1 MGLATAIL
9 QAGSNPNYGAKPS
22 KESDAFKQ
30 VEKGVTAKKKIP
42 AKPKR
47 YAASKKIKAG
57 GPGSGWTH
65 EGGHVSHLM
74 NENVTNEP
82 VIPSPG
88 KHAAAGII
96 VKDKKGNILIYSPKN
111 NFGGYKNTFSKGTV
125 EPGQTPQEA
134 AIRELKEET
143 GVEAKITGHL

>member
-9 QAGSNPNYGAKPS
+9 QAESNPNYGAKTGL
-22 KESDAFKQ
+22 KNRNAFKQ
-30 VEKGVTAKKKIP
+30 VVTAKKRLKVVVLDLAANLKAYQRAQKAWWKWALCP
-42 AKPKR
+42 KCLLLAPQKFLPSLRGMQLPKR
-47 YAASKKIKAG
+47 LKPVVPA
-57 GPGSGWTH
+57 PRWTH

-96 VKDKKGNILIYSPKN
+96 VKIKREHTYL
-111 NFGGYKNTFSKGTV
+111 FS
-125 EPGQTPQEA
+125 QE
-134 AIRELKEET
+134 
-143 GVEAKITGHL
+143 